1 MNKEENE
8 LFWLYSTNNQ
18 DLQRKIDS
26 LTEIYGILRGDPFYP
41 TLLKIN
47 FFRHNAKKQE
57 IVTVRV

>member
-41 TLLKIN
+41 TLLK
-47 FFRHNAKKQE
+47 FSYFKH
-57 IVTVRV
+57 

>member
-18 DLQRKIDS
+18 YLQRKIDS

-47 FFRHNAKKQE
+47 FL
-57 IVTVRV
+57 

>member
-26 LTEIYGILRGDPFYP
+26 LTEIHRI
-41 TLLKIN
+41 TEN
-47 FFRHNAKKQE
+47 
-57 IVTVRV
+57 